1 MKRKVITFFI
11 ILISFLLQSTLF
23 VKLKFGA
30 VSPNLMLVVTSSF
43 GFMRGRKSGIA
54 VGAISGLLV
63 DIFWGQLLGF
73 HTLLYTVIGYL
84 NGSFERLFYDEDI
97 KLPIVLISASEF
109 LYGICIYVFV
119 YMLEGDFA
127 FVLYKSEAARFHI
140 EEGNDLPAKTY
151 EMIEE
156 EILLKRARDR
166 ALYLL
171 QSQGRTQA
179 EMIKKLKDDGYPQ
192 SVTERVLSFL
202 QEYHFIDDN
211 AYTENYIHVNK
222 GRKSKRQITY
232 ELQQK
237 GVDRDQIRQMLEENP
252 VDEEETVRALLK
264 KKTGGRIPEDKKE
277 IQKLAA
283 FLGRKG
289 FSFEVISRVLRDV
302 ADY

>member
-84 NGSFERLFYDEDI
+84 NGSFERLFYDKDV

-119 YMLEGDFA
+119 YMLQGDFA
-127 FVLYKSEAARFHI
+127 F
-140 EEGNDLPAKTY
+140 GTY
-151 EMIEE
+151 LFSI
-156 EILLKRARDR
+156 I
-166 ALYLL
+166 
-171 QSQGRTQA
+171 
-179 EMIKKLKDDGYPQ
+179 
-192 SVTERVLSFL
+192 
-202 QEYHFIDDN
+202 
-211 AYTENYIHVNK
+211 
-222 GRKSKRQITY
+222 
-232 ELQQK
+232 
-237 GVDRDQIRQMLEENP
+237 
-252 VDEEETVRALLK
+252 
-264 KKTGGRIPEDKKE
+264 IPELVYT
-277 IQKLAA
+277 ILVTLILYQVILHINRKLESEEQRSASK
-283 FLGRKG
+283 F
-289 FSFEVISRVLRDV
+289 V
-302 ADY
+302 

>member
-1 MKRKVITFFI
+1 MKRIVITFFI

-119 YMLEGDFA
+119 YMLQGDFA
-127 FVLYKSEAARFHI
+127 F
-140 EEGNDLPAKTY
+140 GTY
-151 EMIEE
+151 LFSI
-156 EILLKRARDR
+156 I
-166 ALYLL
+166 
-171 QSQGRTQA
+171 
-179 EMIKKLKDDGYPQ
+179 
-192 SVTERVLSFL
+192 
-202 QEYHFIDDN
+202 
-211 AYTENYIHVNK
+211 
-222 GRKSKRQITY
+222 
-232 ELQQK
+232 
-237 GVDRDQIRQMLEENP
+237 
-252 VDEEETVRALLK
+252 
-264 KKTGGRIPEDKKE
+264 IPELVYT
-277 IQKLAA
+277 ILVTLILYQVILHINRKLESEEQRSASK
-283 FLGRKG
+283 F
-289 FSFEVISRVLRDV
+289 V
-302 ADY
+302 

>member
-63 DIFWGQLLGF
+63 DIFCGQLLGF

-119 YMLEGDFA
+119 YMLQGDFA
-127 FVLYKSEAARFHI
+127 F
-140 EEGNDLPAKTY
+140 GTY
-151 EMIEE
+151 LFSI
-156 EILLKRARDR
+156 I
-166 ALYLL
+166 
-171 QSQGRTQA
+171 
-179 EMIKKLKDDGYPQ
+179 
-192 SVTERVLSFL
+192 
-202 QEYHFIDDN
+202 
-211 AYTENYIHVNK
+211 
-222 GRKSKRQITY
+222 
-232 ELQQK
+232 
-237 GVDRDQIRQMLEENP
+237 
-252 VDEEETVRALLK
+252 
-264 KKTGGRIPEDKKE
+264 IPELVYT
-277 IQKLAA
+277 ILVTLILYQVILHINRKLESEEQRSASK
-283 FLGRKG
+283 F
-289 FSFEVISRVLRDV
+289 V
-302 ADY
+302 

>member
-119 YMLEGDFA
+119 YMLQGDFA
-127 FVLYKSEAARFHI
+127 F
-140 EEGNDLPAKTY
+140 GTY
-151 EMIEE
+151 LFSI
-156 EILLKRARDR
+156 I
-166 ALYLL
+166 
-171 QSQGRTQA
+171 
-179 EMIKKLKDDGYPQ
+179 
-192 SVTERVLSFL
+192 
-202 QEYHFIDDN
+202 
-211 AYTENYIHVNK
+211 
-222 GRKSKRQITY
+222 
-232 ELQQK
+232 
-237 GVDRDQIRQMLEENP
+237 
-252 VDEEETVRALLK
+252 
-264 KKTGGRIPEDKKE
+264 IPELVYT
-277 IQKLAA
+277 ILVTLNLYQ
-283 FLGRKG
+283 
-289 FSFEVISRVLRDV
+289 VIIHIIRLLYSEEQRSASKFV
-302 ADY
+302 

>member
-54 VGAISGLLV
+54 VGAIYGLLV

-119 YMLEGDFA
+119 YMLQGDFA
-127 FVLYKSEAARFHI
+127 F
-140 EEGNDLPAKTY
+140 GTY
-151 EMIEE
+151 LFSI
-156 EILLKRARDR
+156 I
-166 ALYLL
+166 
-171 QSQGRTQA
+171 
-179 EMIKKLKDDGYPQ
+179 
-192 SVTERVLSFL
+192 
-202 QEYHFIDDN
+202 
-211 AYTENYIHVNK
+211 
-222 GRKSKRQITY
+222 
-232 ELQQK
+232 
-237 GVDRDQIRQMLEENP
+237 
-252 VDEEETVRALLK
+252 
-264 KKTGGRIPEDKKE
+264 IPELVYT
-277 IQKLAA
+277 ILVTLILYQVILHINRKLESEEQRSASK
-283 FLGRKG
+283 F
-289 FSFEVISRVLRDV
+289 V
-302 ADY
+302 

>member
-23 VKLKFGA
+23 VKLKFAA

-119 YMLEGDFA
+119 YMLQGDFA
-127 FVLYKSEAARFHI
+127 F
-140 EEGNDLPAKTY
+140 GTY
-151 EMIEE
+151 LFSI
-156 EILLKRARDR
+156 I
-166 ALYLL
+166 
-171 QSQGRTQA
+171 
-179 EMIKKLKDDGYPQ
+179 
-192 SVTERVLSFL
+192 
-202 QEYHFIDDN
+202 
-211 AYTENYIHVNK
+211 
-222 GRKSKRQITY
+222 
-232 ELQQK
+232 
-237 GVDRDQIRQMLEENP
+237 
-252 VDEEETVRALLK
+252 
-264 KKTGGRIPEDKKE
+264 IPELVYT
-277 IQKLAA
+277 ILVTLILYQVILHINRKLESEEQRSASK
-283 FLGRKG
+283 F
-289 FSFEVISRVLRDV
+289 V
-302 ADY
+302 